1 MNLQEKIVLLAKR
14 RGFFWQAYEIYGG
27 VGGFYVLGPLGV
39 RIKDKIIELWR
50 KIFVKENGF
59 IEIESPVIAPYVV
72 FEASGHVASFK
83 DPMAECLQCKRKYR
97 ADHLLKEVGIDIPE
111 STPLDEIKEML
122 NEKVKCPECKS
133 MEWNVRPFL
142 TMFETKIGPYTE
154 NKGFLRPETAQG
166 MFVEFK
172 RLYEIS
178 RGKLPLGVAQIGKG
192 FRNEISP
199 RQAMVRLREFN
210 MMEVELFMNPEEG
223 CPYLDRVK
231 DVRLPLLTEE
241 LVAKGA
247 EEPIVVTAK
256 EAAERRL
263 VKHPW
268 LAYFLALSKIFLNKL
283 GVPDDKQRFKAKLEG
298 ERAHYSAQT
307 FDHEVYLEGYG
318 WVEVAGHAYRTDYDL
333 SSHMAKSGED
343 LTISIPLDKPI
354 KKIVEKVELIVD
366 KVKTEYPDRWKEVLK
381 NRSKIKIKDGKAFLD
396 NEELKKGTYEIKK
409 QEVVER
415 VKKLIPHVVEPSFG
429 VERLILTA
437 LTYAYRVKED
447 RVVLSL
453 PREIAPLEVAVFPLV
468 TKDGLPEKALEI
480 KAMLDKAGF
489 YTVYDESGSIGRRYA
504 RVDEIGV
511 PFAVTVDYQTLKD
524 ESVTVRDRDT
534 WEQER
539 VRIDELVEY
548 LKKKFS

>member
-39 RIKDKIIELWR
+39 RIRDKIIELWR

-366 KVKTEYPDRWKEVLK
+366 KVKTEYP
-381 NRSKIKIKDGKAFLD
+381 IG
-396 NEELKKGTYEIKK
+396 
-409 QEVVER
+409 
-415 VKKLIPHVVEPSFG
+415 
-429 VERLILTA
+429 
-437 LTYAYRVKED
+437 
-447 RVVLSL
+447 
-453 PREIAPLEVAVFPLV
+453 
-468 TKDGLPEKALEI
+468 
-480 KAMLDKAGF
+480 
-489 YTVYDESGSIGRRYA
+489 GRRC
-504 RVDEIGV
+504 
-511 PFAVTVDYQTLKD
+511 
-524 ESVTVRDRDT
+524 
-534 WEQER
+534 
-539 VRIDELVEY
+539 
-548 LKKKFS
+548 